1 MDNTLCGEVLND
13 YVSYATGERIKM
25 DNNHRITRHVQFVM
39 KNFASGEIKEKI
51 ITRVLGY
58 EQNTDNIHGC
68 DAFNNGR
75 PVEIK
80 TETVSFKPDGSVNPL
95 AGNAAWGSTNYE
107 DKLKKLVEEN
117 QELVLAGFSPY
128 GKLGYIISC
137 NLNDTTIAECI
148 METLRRTKANTSRK
162 ATNVTP
168 KTTHAQL
175 GKFEV
180 KYLHRSL
187 VQLALPSGMK
197 VSAIG
202 NPEQAPDMYR
212 FDMRG
217 PFLDKIR
224 EMCQTKKPLTYEEK
238 PATIAA

>member
-1 MDNTLCGEVLND
+1 MDNTLNEMVLDD
-13 YVSYATGERIKM
+13 YVSYATGERMANDEISLRVRK
-25 DNNHRITRHVQFVM
+25 HVQFVM

-107 DKLKKLVEEN
+107 EKLKKLVEED

-148 METLRRTKANTSRK
+148 METLKRTKANTSRK

-197 VSAIG
+197 VSAEPIQR
-202 NPEQAPDMYR
+202 EMYR